1 MINFGNYAM
10 DIKQA
15 IFYLKQKIARRH
27 ALSQWREVLA
37 FERLLFRD
45 MCQIVEAKKRLIVT
59 NAFLKNSF
67 YRRHY
72 HEAGFD
78 LRDMEQEHWFEHLP
92 IVTKEDIRNS
102 FPELITPG
110 CEKYLRISTTG
121 GSTGVPVRTGYD
133 RRIPEEVYSWRQQE
147 WFGVHPWEDHAYVWR
162 DTRQKK
168 IAKVINK
175 LLWFPTRHLKLD
187 AAIMTKESI
196 MRFISDYN
204 SIKPT
209 LLYGYVGAVSELAQ
223 YIIDHEVEVHSPKMV
238 WVTSAPLSSVQ
249 RELISRAF
257 GTIVCDQ
264 YGSCEIRA
272 IAQQCPQCNGLHVNI
287 DHVNVEFVDQN
298 NLPVESGDYGR
309 TLLTNLEDTVF
320 PLIRYENG
328 DRGRWLTE
336 PCVCGRSLPCID
348 SVKGRESE
356 SFHLL
361 SGKIINGEFL
371 TTIFDAHPDLV
382 RGFRVVQKRDG
393 SIVVEYIPAGD
404 ESAILSVLE
413 SFAESLRKEVPVR
426 FAKVTAIPHDRGKTR
441 FVVVE
446 K

>member
-1 MINFGNYAM
+1 MGLKKIIFNFKLNIG
-10 DIKQA
+10 
-15 IFYLKQKIARRH
+15 RRM
-27 ALSQWREVLA
+27 ALSKWRNVQA
-37 FERLLFRD
+37 FENFTFQQMQR
-45 MCQIVEAKKRLIVT
+45 IVAEKKKKLVAYAFQK
-59 NAFLKNSF
+59 NAF
-67 YRRHY
+67 YRQLY
-72 HEAGFD
+72 CAAGFE
-78 LRDMEQEHWFEHLP
+78 LCDMEQPNWFEHLP
-92 IVTKEDIRNS
+92 VLTKNDIREH
-102 FPELITPG
+102 FAELITPG
-110 CEKYLRISTTG
+110 CQRYMRISSTG
-121 GSTGVPVRTGYD
+121 GSTGLPVKTGYD
-133 RRIPEEVYSWRQQE
+133 GRIPEEVYSWRQQE
-147 WFGVHPWEDHAYVWR
+147 WFGVHPWEDHAYIWR
-162 DTRQKK
+162 DTRRTHLAK
-168 IAKVINK
+168 IKNM
-175 LLWFPTRHLKLD
+175 LLWFPTRHIKLD
-187 AAIMTKESI
+187 ASIMTEESI
-196 MRFISDYN
+196 TRFISDYN

-336 PCVCGRSLPCID
+336 PCACGRSLPCID

-356 SFHLL
+356 SFHLP

-413 SFAESLRKEVPVR
+413 SFAESLRNEVPVR
-426 FAKVTAIPHDRGKTR
+426 FVKVTAIPHDRGKTR